1 MINKGLR
8 NIPRRHPRPLRDWPA
23 ESTRSEG
30 AWSMRPYC
38 PLVPREVVASG
49 SFLRDRLHVFVG
61 AEPLPCTLSDDSIDA
76 TLRLML
82 RRGHR

>member
-8 NIPRRHPRPLRDWPA
+8 NIPRRHPRTLRDWPA

-38 PLVPREVVASG
+38 PLIPREVASYG
-49 SFLRDRLHVFVG
+49 FLRDRLHIFVG
-61 AEPLPCTLSDDSIDA
+61 AEPLPTNLSDDSIDA